1 MAQGIRISFMIL
13 VLLGMAIST
22 SYAHELILKPQEWH
36 AYSPGQE
43 LPFSIVSSHTFM
55 KSDELEVAET
65 VAASYNGQ
73 SIPLSPNEA
82 FKSFD
87 GVVTLGDPGAA
98 LIHGHRQPQVWSRT
112 TEGWKMGDATTLQN
126 VVTTRKFEKFC
137 KTLLPVGGKSDGWD
151 KRTGDA
157 LEIVPINNPLELA
170 PGDILEVQILHNGQ
184 PVSPEM
190 VLATYDGFTDLPDS
204 YAFFTEPYGS
214 GNAKIQ
220 ISAPGLWMVRTQY
233 VEDVQGKNYEK
244 HVMRAVMVFPV
255 R

>member
-1 MAQGIRISFMIL
+1 MARSIRISFVVIALFFMT
-13 VLLGMAIST
+13 IST
-22 SYAHELILKPQEWH
+22 IHAHEFILKPQQWH
-36 AYSPGQE
+36 VYSPGQE
-43 LPFSIVSSHTFM
+43 LPFSIVSSHVFM
-55 KSDELEVAET
+55 KSDELEAAET

-87 GVVTLGDPGAA
+87 GVVTLGGPGAT
-98 LIHGHRQPQVWSRT
+98 LLHGHRQPQVWSRT
-112 TEGWKMGDATTLQN
+112 TEGWKMGDASTLQG
-126 VVTTRKFEKFC
+126 VVSTRKFEKFS
-137 KTLLPVGGKSDGWD
+137 KTLLLVGGKSDGWD

-157 LEIVPINNPLELA
+157 LEIVPITNPLELA

-190 VLATYDGFTDLPDS
+190 VTATYDGFTDLPDS
-204 YAFFTEPYGS
+204 YAFFTEPYGNGS
-214 GNAKIQ
+214 AKIQ